1 MNLFSMTYSEAKKA
15 LDYCEPEV
23 GVMAGE
29 VAKKVLDQKLTPT
42 QAQAVLVSAWGQILK
57 NGRLTLLGD

>member
-1 MNLFSMTYSEAKKA
+1 MNLFSMSYAESKKA
-15 LDYCEPEV
+15 LDDCEPEV
-23 GVMAGE
+23 GAMTGE
-29 VAKKVLDQKLTPT
+29 IAKKILDQKLTPT